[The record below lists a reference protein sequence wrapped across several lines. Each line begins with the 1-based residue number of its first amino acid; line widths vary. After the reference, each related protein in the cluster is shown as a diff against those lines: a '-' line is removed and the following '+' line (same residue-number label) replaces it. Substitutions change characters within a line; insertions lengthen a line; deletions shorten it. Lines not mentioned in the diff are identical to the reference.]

1 MVIENKDHFI
11 ADAVGMERQNLYGW
25 QVTRGVTKVELN
37 DGTTGTITEWYGG
50 HFALDNGTRS
60 HVSQITKVLT
70 A

>member
-11 ADAVGMERQNLYGW
+11 ADAAGMERQNLYGW

-37 DGTTGTITEWYGG
+37 DGTIGRIKEWYGG
-50 HFALDNGTRS
+50 YFALDNDTRS
-60 HVSQITKVLT
+60 HVSQITKVFT